1 LPSTLYPN
9 LAKSSYAWSPTLLL
23 HKFGKKKKKLVLLVR
38 PAIERYLIY
47 AQGSTPWLQKD
58 PANEN

>member
-1 LPSTLYPN
+1 MVSNP
-9 LAKSSYAWSPTLLL
+9 PTSQIW
-23 HKFGKKKKKLVLLVR
+23 KKKKKLVLLVR